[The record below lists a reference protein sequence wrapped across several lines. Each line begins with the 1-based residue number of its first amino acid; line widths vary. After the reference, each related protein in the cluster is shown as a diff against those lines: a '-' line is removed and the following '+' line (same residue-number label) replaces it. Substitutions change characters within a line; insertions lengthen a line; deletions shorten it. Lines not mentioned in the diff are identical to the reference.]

1 MAKRR
6 GSRTRTPIRRRQ
18 GLLPGEFARR
28 SLVAVERV
36 SKDGER
42 GLTTVDNYVVYTRR
56 LDNDWR
62 VEVEHKG
69 VVTQMPHKV
78 VEQVVR
84 HMDSIRKEQRRTK
97 AVETAE
103 MLTRRARATEDT
115 AEQER
120 QRDLKGA

>member
-6 GSRTRTPIRRRQ
+6 SSRSRSPVRRRQ
-18 GLLPGEFARR
+18 GLLPGEFSRR

-56 LDNDWR
+56 FDNDWK
-62 VEVEHKG
+62 VEVEYKG

-84 HMDSIRKEQRRTK
+84 HMDSIKKEQRRAK

-103 MLTRRARATEDT
+103 MLTRRARQTDLS

-120 QRDLKGA
+120 VKDLQGQ

>member
-6 GSRTRTPIRRRQ
+6 VSRKAAPRRRT
-18 GLLPGEFARR
+18 GLLPGEFTRR
-28 SLVAVERV
+28 SLVAVERI

-84 HMDSIRKEQRRTK
+84 HMDSIKKEQRRTK

-103 MLTRRARATEDT
+103 MLTKKARAADAT

-120 QRDLKGA
+120 KQDLKGA